1 MRHNY
6 IPGSGGKSIL
16 CGVLAALW
24 VSCAFAQRGTGEL
37 RLSVKDG
44 TGGGVAATVE
54 LVNQSTDTRQSVNL
68 PADVRYSFKN
78 LPFGFYRLLVTHQGF
93 TPSSELIEVRSEAPQ
108 NHEVTL
114 GIQPIETAVNVL
126 ESDTLIDP
134 NRSGAAY
141 YIGSKEIQER
151 QMGRPGQDLIDLVVK
166 QPGWLV
172 EANGVLH
179 PRESE
184 YETQYIVDGFPVQDN
199 RSPSFAPSM
208 EADDVQSMKIYT
220 SGIPAEFGKKL
231 GGVIEVTTD
240 RNASP
245 GFHGLAIAQGGSFDT
260 ANGFLSG
267 QYTAGR
273 TTASLSAGGFLTDR
287 YLDPPVQANFTN
299 HGSSTS
305 FTGTLERDF
314 TDSDRLRVSATHRAT
329 WFLVPN
335 ELIQAAAGQRQDRT
349 SEESSGQ
356 VSYQHVFSPTLLG
369 AIRGMVRDVSAQ
381 LWSNPLATPISADQD
396 RGFREGYFNGSLSG
410 HWGRHEWKTG
420 GEATFAS
427 LREKFGY
434 NIVAYNVAGAAI
446 FDADTPPTFN
456 FNGRAQDREQSAY
469 AQDLIRMGNFT
480 LSAGLRF
487 DHYHLLVDESGFSPR
502 LGLSWHSQPL
512 GLVLHT
518 SYDRTFGT
526 PAFENILV
534 SASAAAMALNDN
546 ALYLPLRPSR
556 GNYYEAG
563 LTKAIATKVRL
574 DASYFRRDIR
584 NFADDDLLVNTGVS
598 FPIALHS
605 AQIRGVEAKLEIPRW
620 GRFSGF
626 VSYANT
632 IGIAQ
637 FPIAGGL
644 FLDDNSA
651 DLLNSNAR
659 FPISQDQRNTGRAQI
674 RYQIHP
680 RLWTAWSAT
689 YNSGLPIDNLDQ
701 DAASLIAQYGS
712 AVVGRVNFD
721 LGRVKPSFSLD
732 ASVGADLWRKEK
744 RSVSLQA
751 DALNLTNQ
759 LNVINFAGLFSGT
772 AIAPPRSFG
781 IRLRTEF

>member
-1 MRHNY
+1 M
-6 IPGSGGKSIL
+6 IPL
-16 CGVLAALW
+16 LRWLLLFLLPAA
-24 VSCAFAQRGTGEL
+24 CALAQRGTGEL
-37 RLSVKDG
+37 RLSVKDP
-44 TGGGVAATVE
+44 TGAGVAATVE
-54 LVNQSTDTRQSVNL
+54 LVNQSTDTRQKVDL
-68 PADVRYSFKN
+68 PPNIRYSFKN
-78 LPFGFYRLLVTHQGF
+78 LPFGFYRLLVTRSGF
-93 TPSSELIEVRSEAPQ
+93 TPSSELIEIRSETAQ
-108 NHEVTL
+108 LHEVTL
-114 GIQPIETAVNVL
+114 GIQPIETAVKVV

-134 NRSGAAY
+134 NRTSTAY
-141 YIGSKEIQER
+141 YVGSKEVQER
-151 QMGRPGQDLIDLVVK
+151 QMGRPGHDLIDLVAK

-184 YETQYIVDGFPVQDN
+184 YETQYIVNGFPVQDN

-240 RNASP
+240 RNTSP
-245 GFHGLAIAQGGSFDT
+245 GFHGLAVAQGGSFDT
-260 ANGFLSG
+260 ASGFLSG
-267 QYTAGR
+267 QYVAGR
-273 TTASLSAGGFLTDR
+273 TTASLSATGFLTDR

-335 ELIQAAAGQRQDRT
+335 ELIQQAAGQRQDRT
-349 SEESSGQ
+349 SGETARQ
-356 VSYQHVFSPTLLG
+356 ISYQHVFSPALLG
-369 AIRGMVRDVSAQ
+369 AIRGMVRDVSAE
-381 LWSNPLATPISADQD
+381 LWSNPLATPIAADQN
-396 RGFREGYFNGSLSG
+396 RGFREGYVNGSLSG

-427 LREKFGY
+427 IRERFDY
-434 NIVAYNVAGAAI
+434 NIVSYNIGDTAI
-446 FDADTPPTFN
+446 FDKDTPPVFR
-456 FNGRAQDREQSAY
+456 FNGRAQDREQSGF

-487 DHYHLLVDESGFSPR
+487 DHYRLLVDETAFSPR

-534 SASAAAMALNDN
+534 SASPAAIALNNN
-546 ALYLPLRPSR
+546 ALYLPLRPSH

-563 LTKAIATKVRL
+563 FTKAIAGKLRL
-574 DASYFRRDIR
+574 DASYFHRDIS
-584 NFADDDLLVNTGVS
+584 NFADDDLLVNTGVA
-598 FPIALHS
+598 FPIAFHS
-605 AQIRGVEAKLEIPRW
+605 ARIRGVEAKLEMPRW
-620 GRFSGF
+620 GPFTGF

-632 IGIAQ
+632 IGIGQ

-644 FLDDNSA
+644 FLNDNA
-651 DLLNSNAR
+651 LDLLHSTAR
-659 FPISQDQRNTGRAQI
+659 FPVTQDQRNTGRALF

-680 RLWTAWSAT
+680 RLWTAWSAS
-689 YNSGLPIDNLDQ
+689 YNSGLPSETSDQ
-701 DAASLIAQYGS
+701 DPASLRAQYGA

-721 LGRVKPSFSLD
+721 RGRVKPSFSLD

-744 RSVSLQA
+744 HSVSVQA
-751 DALNLTNQ
+751 DLLNLTNR

-772 AIAPPRSFG
+772 DIAPPRSFG

>member
-1 MRHNY
+1 MKPLFRP
-6 IPGSGGKSIL
+6 IKAGPARLFSIL
-16 CGVLAALW
+16 LL
-24 VSCAFAQRGTGEL
+24 VSCALAQRGTGEL
-37 RLSVKDG
+37 RLSVKDP
-44 TGGGVAATVE
+44 TGASVAATVE
-54 LVNQSTDTRQSVNL
+54 LVNQSTDTRQSVNV

-78 LPFGFYRLLVTHQGF
+78 LPFGFYRLLVTRSGF
-93 TPSSELIEVRSEAPQ
+93 TPASELIEIRSEAPQ
-108 NHEVTL
+108 NHEVSL
-114 GIQPIETAVNVL
+114 GIQPIETAVKVV

-134 NRSGAAY
+134 NRTGTAY
-141 YIGSKEIQER
+141 YVGSKEVQER
-151 QMGRPGQDLIDLVVK
+151 QMGRPGHDLIDLVTK

-184 YETQYIVDGFPVQDN
+184 YETQYIVNGFPVQDN

-240 RNASP
+240 RNTSP
-245 GFHGLAIAQGGSFDT
+245 GFHGLAVAQGGSFDT
-260 ANGFLSG
+260 ASGFLSG
-267 QYTAGR
+267 QYVAGR
-273 TTASLSAGGFLTDR
+273 TTTSVSGSGFLTDR

-305 FTGTLERDF
+305 FTGTLERDL

-335 ELIQAAAGQRQDRT
+335 ELIQEAAGQRQDRN
-349 SEESSGQ
+349 SGETAGQ
-356 VSYQHVFSPTLLG
+356 ISYQHVFSPALLG
-369 AIRGMVRDVSAQ
+369 AIRGMVRDVSAR
-381 LWSNPLATPISADQD
+381 LWSNPLATPIAADQD
-396 RGFREGYFNGSLSG
+396 RGFREGYVNGSLSG

-427 LREKFGY
+427 IRERFDY
-434 NIVAYNVAGAAI
+434 NIVSYSVGGAAI
-446 FDADTPPTFN
+446 FDKDTPPVFR
-456 FNGRAQDREQSAY
+456 FNGRAQDREQSGF

-487 DHYHLLVDESGFSPR
+487 DHYRLLVDETAFSPR

-512 GLVLHT
+512 GLVLHA

-526 PAFENILV
+526 PASENILV
-534 SASAAAMALNDN
+534 SASPAAMALNNN

-563 LTKAIATKVRL
+563 FTKAIAGKLRL
-574 DASYFRRDIR
+574 DASYFRRDIS
-584 NFADDDLLVNTGVS
+584 NFADDDLLVNTGVA
-598 FPIALHS
+598 FPIAFHN
-605 AQIRGVEAKLEIPRW
+605 ARIRGLEAKIEIPHW
-620 GRFSGF
+620 GPFTGF

-632 IGIAQ
+632 IGTGQ

-644 FLDDNSA
+644 FLNDNA
-651 DLLNSNAR
+651 PDLLQSTAR
-659 FPISQDQRNTGRAQI
+659 FPVTQDQRNTGRALL

-680 RLWTAWSAT
+680 RLWTAWSAS
-689 YNSGLPIDNLDQ
+689 YNSGLPSDTLDQ
-701 DAASLIAQYGS
+701 DPASLAAQYGS

-721 LGRVKPSFSLD
+721 RGRVKPSFSLD
-732 ASVGADLWRKEK
+732 ASVGAELWRKEK
-744 RSVSLQA
+744 RSVSVQA
-751 DALNLTNQ
+751 DVLNLTNQ

-772 AIAPPRSFG
+772 DIAPPRSFG

>member
-1 MRHNY
+1 M
-6 IPGSGGKSIL
+6 IPRFRPIKAGHARLLSIL
-16 CGVLAALW
+16 LL

-37 RLSVKDG
+37 RLSIKDP
-44 TGGGVAATVE
+44 TGASVAATVE
-54 LVNQSTDTRQSVNL
+54 LVNQSTDTRQSVNV

-78 LPFGFYRLLVTHQGF
+78 LPFGFYRLLVTRSGF
-93 TPSSELIEVRSEAPQ
+93 TPSSELIEIRSETPQ
-108 NHEVTL
+108 SHEVSL
-114 GIQPIETAVNVL
+114 GIQPIETAVKVV

-134 NRSGAAY
+134 NRTGTAY
-141 YIGSKEIQER
+141 YVGSKEVQER
-151 QMGRPGQDLIDLVVK
+151 QMGRPGHDLIDLVTK

-184 YETQYIVDGFPVQDN
+184 YETQYIVNGFPVQDN

-240 RNASP
+240 RNTSP
-245 GFHGLAIAQGGSFDT
+245 GFHGLAVAQGGSFDT
-260 ANGFLSG
+260 ASGFLSG
-267 QYTAGR
+267 QYVAGR
-273 TTASLSAGGFLTDR
+273 TTASLSASGFLTDR
-287 YLDPPVQANFTN
+287 YLDPPVQDNFTN

-305 FTGTLERDF
+305 FTGTLERDL

-335 ELIQAAAGQRQDRT
+335 EFIQQAAGQRQDRT
-349 SEESSGQ
+349 SGETAGQ
-356 VSYQHVFSPTLLG
+356 ISYQHVFSPALLG

-381 LWSNPLATPISADQD
+381 LWSNPLATPIEADQD
-396 RGFREGYFNGSLSG
+396 RGFREGYVNGSLSG

-427 LREKFGY
+427 IRERFDY
-434 NIVAYNVAGAAI
+434 NIVSYSVGGAAI
-446 FDADTPPTFN
+446 FDKDTPPIFR
-456 FNGRAQDREQSAY
+456 FNGRAQDREQSGF
-469 AQDLIRMGNFT
+469 AQDLIRLGNFT
-480 LSAGLRF
+480 LAAGLRF
-487 DHYHLLVDESGFSPR
+487 DHYRLLADETAFSPR

-534 SASAAAMALNDN
+534 SASPAAMALNNN

-563 LTKAIATKVRL
+563 FTKAIAGKLRL
-574 DASYFRRDIR
+574 DASYFRRDIS
-584 NFADDDLLVNTGVS
+584 NFADDDLLVNTGVA
-598 FPIALHS
+598 FPIAFHS
-605 AQIRGVEAKLEIPRW
+605 ARIRGVEAKLEIPRW
-620 GRFSGF
+620 GPFTGF

-632 IGIAQ
+632 IGIGQ

-644 FLDDNSA
+644 FLSDNA
-651 DLLNSNAR
+651 PDLLQSTAR
-659 FPISQDQRNTGRAQI
+659 FPVTQDQRNTGRAFL

-680 RLWTAWSAT
+680 RLWTAWSAS
-689 YNSGLPIDNLDQ
+689 YNSGLPSDTLDQ
-701 DAASLIAQYGS
+701 DPASLIAQYGS
-712 AVVGRVNFD
+712 AVVGKVNFD
-721 LGRVKPSFSLD
+721 RGRVKPSFSLD

-744 RSVSLQA
+744 RSLSVQA
-751 DALNLTNQ
+751 DVLNLTNR

-772 AIAPPRSFG
+772 DIAPPRSFG